1 MGVNCLRAFRCR
13 AGCKSMAPDK
23 YLPGVLI
30 VDDSEL
36 VRSFLR
42 TAIETTAR
50 VIEAP
55 DAEQALEILENRGRD
70 PIDLMLLD
78 CVLPGRSGLDLLRIT
93 KRDWP
98 GMPVIILTAFGSE
111 DLAVEAFREGA
122 EDYLRKPIAPDA
134 LMKTVAAN
142 LPSTGDTVRYPGN
155 FAERSA
161 GVALANQD
169 IRRTLTFW
177 RTLTSLK
184 DAAQEG
190 LDSFRRFETRMVI
203 GVWGL
208 VLVTILMIY
217 IFTRSLGWP

>member
-1 MGVNCLRAFRCR
+1 
-13 AGCKSMAPDK
+13 MAPDK

-134 LMKTVAAN
+134 LMKTVAATLASTDNALRDPRHFAAPRAGAAPVN
-142 LPSTGDTVRYPGN
+142 LKIHR
-155 FAERSA
+155 
-161 GVALANQD
+161 ALSY
-169 IRRTLTFW
+169 W
-177 RTLTSLK
+177 RTLVSLT
-184 DAAQEG
+184 DIAQEA
-190 LDSFRRFETRMVI
+190 LQSRMRRFELRMVM
-203 GVWGL
+203 GLWML
-208 VLVTILMIY
+208 VLVTLLMIY
-217 IFTRSLGWP
+217 ILTRGLG

>member
-1 MGVNCLRAFRCR
+1 MQ
-13 AGCKSMAPDK
+13 SMAPDQ

-78 CVLPGRSGLDLLRIT
+78 YVLPGRSGLDLLRIT

-122 EDYLRKPIAPDA
+122 KDYLRKPIAPDA
-134 LMKTVAAN
+134 LMKTVAATLASTDNALRDPRHFAAPRAGAALVN
-142 LPSTGDTVRYPGN
+142 LN
-155 FAERSA
+155 
-161 GVALANQD
+161 
-169 IRRTLTFW
+169 IRRALSFW
-177 RTLTSLK
+177 RTLVSLTGI
-184 DAAQEG
+184 AQEA
-190 LDSFRRFETRMVI
+190 LQSRMRRFELRMVM
-203 GVWGL
+203 GLWML
-208 VLVTILMIY
+208 VLVTLLMIY
-217 IFTRSLGWP
+217 ILTRGLG

>member
-1 MGVNCLRAFRCR
+1 MQ
-13 AGCKSMAPDK
+13 SMAPEK

-30 VDDSEL
+30 VDDSEP

-42 TAIETTAR
+42 TAVEAMAR

-55 DAEQALEILENRGRD
+55 DAEQALEILENHGD

-78 CVLPGRSGLDLLRIT
+78 HVLPGRSGLDLLRIT
-93 KRDWP
+93 KRNWP
-98 GMPVIILTAFGSE
+98 EMPVIILTAFGSE

-122 EDYLRKPIAPDA
+122 KDYLRKPIAPDA
-134 LMKTVAAN
+134 LMRAVAAN

>member
-1 MGVNCLRAFRCR
+1 
-13 AGCKSMAPDK
+13 MALEK

-30 VDDSEL
+30 VDDSEP

-42 TAIETTAR
+42 TAVEAMAR

-70 PIDLMLLD
+70 PIELMLLD
-78 CVLPGRSGLDLLRIT
+78 HVLPGRSGLDLLRIT
-93 KRDWP
+93 KRNWP
-98 GMPVIILTAFGSE
+98 EMPVIILTAFGSE

-122 EDYLRKPIAPDA
+122 KDYLRKPIAPDA
-134 LMKTVAAN
+134 LMRAVAAN
-142 LPSTGDTVRYPGN
+142 LPSTGDTVRYPSN
-155 FAERSA
+155 SAERSA
-161 GVALANQD
+161 GVALANQG

-177 RTLTSLK
+177 RTLTPLK

-190 LDSFRRFETRMVI
+190 LDSFRRFEIRMVI
-203 GVWGL
+203 GVWVL

>member
-1 MGVNCLRAFRCR
+1 MQ
-13 AGCKSMAPDK
+13 SMAPDK

-30 VDDSEL
+30 VDDSEP

-42 TAIETTAR
+42 TAVEAMAR

-55 DAEQALEILENRGRD
+55 DAEQALEILENHGD

-78 CVLPGRSGLDLLRIT
+78 HVLPGRSGLDLLRIT
-93 KRDWP
+93 KRNWP
-98 GMPVIILTAFGSE
+98 EMPVIILTAFGSE

-122 EDYLRKPIAPDA
+122 KDYLRKPIAPDA
-134 LMKTVAAN
+134 LMRAVAAN

-169 IRRTLTFW
+169 IRRTLT
-177 RTLTSLK
+177 SLK

-190 LDSFRRFETRMVI
+190 LDSFRRFEIRMVI